1 MTNGPHDRIFKRAF
15 ESPEDAAAELRAVL
29 SPALSRHVNWDS
41 LRSEPCAFIDADLGR
56 QQSDLLFS
64 AEIANLPAF
73 IYILFEHQSSNDPL
87 MPMRLLAYVV
97 RILEHHQRTAKVILP
112 LPVVIP
118 VVLHHSHTG
127 WRQPLELL
135 PLFGDVVNQVPE
147 LEPFI
152 PRFRFH
158 LDDISHL
165 SDEQLRHRALQAF
178 PALTLWALRDARA
191 PERLLHTLGSWADLL
206 TDLVLAP
213 NGVEAIRSLFEY
225 ITLVADDLSAQNL
238 REAVAKAVP
247 LAEPIIMTIAEQLRA
262 EGRAEG
268 LTIAEQLRAEGHAQG
283 HAEGFLK
290 GEALLL
296 ERLLIR
302 KFGELPAEVQMRLQ
316 SASMP
321 EVEHWAER
329 VLLADRLDVVFAD

>member
-1 MTNGPHDRIFKRAF
+1 M
-15 ESPEDAAAELRAVL
+15 
-29 SPALSRHVNWDS
+29 
-41 LRSEPCAFIDADLGR
+41 
-56 QQSDLLFS
+56 
-64 AEIANLPAF
+64 
-73 IYILFEHQSSNDPL
+73 
-87 MPMRLLAYVV
+87 
-97 RILEHHQRTAKVILP
+97 
-112 LPVVIP
+112 
-118 VVLHHSHTG
+118 
-127 WRQPLELL
+127 
-135 PLFGDVVNQVPE
+135 
-147 LEPFI
+147 
-152 PRFRFH
+152 
-158 LDDISHL
+158 
-165 SDEQLRHRALQAF
+165 
-178 PALTLWALRDARA
+178 WALRDARA

-238 REAVAKAVP
+238 REAVARAAP

-296 ERLLIR
+296 ERLLIG
-302 KFGELPAEVQMRLQ
+302 KFGELPTELQMRLQ

-321 EVEHWAER
+321 EIEHWAER
-329 VLLADRLDVVFAD
+329 VLLADRLEIDAREMPAFTFG

>member
-1 MTNGPHDRIFKRAF
+1 MTNGPHDHIFKRAF
-15 ESPEDAAAELRAVL
+15 ESAEHAAAELRAVL

-41 LRSEPCAFIDADLGR
+41 LRSEPCTFIDADLNH
-56 QQSDLLFS
+56 QQADLLFS
-64 AEIANLPAF
+64 AKIADHPAF

-87 MPMRLLAYVV
+87 MPLRLLAYVV

-147 LEPFI
+147 LESFV
-152 PRFRFH
+152 PRFQFY
-158 LDDISHL
+158 LDDISYV
-165 SDEQLRHRALQAF
+165 SDAQLRLRALQAF
-178 PALTLWALRDARA
+178 PALALWALRDART
-191 PERLLHTLGSWADLL
+191 PVRLLKSLGYWADLL
-206 TDLVLAP
+206 TELVLAP

-238 REAVAKAVP
+238 REAVAKAAP

-268 LTIAEQLRAEGHAQG
+268 LTIAEQLRAEGR
-283 HAEGFLK
+283 AEGLLK

-296 ERLLIR
+296 ERLLIG
-302 KFGELPAEVQMRLQ
+302 KFGELPTEVQSRLQ
-316 SASMP
+316 TASRLD
-321 EVEHWAER
+321 VERWAER
-329 VLLADRLDVVFAD
+329 VLLADGLEAVFAD